1 MGLMKFS
8 CKGVEA
14 LKNVFYESKKTGML
28 QGKPVENAYMT
39 GLLQE
44 IINSWCKVNSVTV
57 NGGWVEVDTVDDYL
71 SEVTKERLQ
80 IRPVTYV

>member
-8 CKGVEA
+8 CKGVET

-44 IINSWCKVNSVTV
+44 IINS
-57 NGGWVEVDTVDDYL
+57 
-71 SEVTKERLQ
+71 
-80 IRPVTYV
+80 

>member
-1 MGLMKFS
+1 
-8 CKGVEA
+8 
-14 LKNVFYESKKTGML
+14 
-28 QGKPVENAYMT
+28 
-39 GLLQE
+39 
-44 IINSWCKVNSVTV
+44 VNSVTV